1 MSVIAVSADRDPPSA
16 AAGRCG
22 RAGSRCRSL
31 SCWSSWPR
39 GPGIPAFEQAAS
51 AAALIAC
58 TASAA
63 RLLRAGARQTD
74 VDADGLSKKMAAG
87 AVAGEEA
94 ERRAART
101 ADVHVTVDVARLG
114 DAVLSKT
121 ARRLLRAALTG
132 LAPTMTLPS
141 RSTPP
146 AEESPARLTLR
157 VRGHRSDHASLRRCA
172 EDSGALVSD
181 LGDHELLIRLQP
193 VPEPAAEPVTWRTAR
208 RTGGPSLPSSG
219 V

>member
-1 MSVIAVSADRDPPSA
+1 MPADRDPPSA

-22 RAGSRCRSL
+22 RAGAVPVPLSL
-31 SCWSSWPR
+31 VILASWT
-39 GPGIPAFEQAAS
+39 GDPGVLAFEQATS
-51 AAALIAC
+51 APALIAC

-87 AVAGEEA
+87 DAAVAGEEA

-114 DAVLSKT
+114 DAVLPKT

-132 LAPTMTLPS
+132 LAADDDV
-141 RSTPP
+141 TPQGP
-146 AEESPARLTLR
+146 PRPPR
-157 VRGHRSDHASLRRCA
+157 NLRR
-172 EDSGALVSD
+172 S
-181 LGDHELLIRLQP
+181 
-193 VPEPAAEPVTWRTAR
+193 
-208 RTGGPSLPSSG
+208 
-219 V
+219 